1 MTPDPITTPPKRKR
15 CPVCHGRGYLLCDC
29 WPGDCICGFGD
40 EECEEC
46 GGTGDADW
54 NAYHMDHDDAS

>member
-1 MTPDPITTPPKRKR
+1 MGAELER
-15 CPVCHGRGYLLCDC
+15 CTWCGGRGYHPCDC

-46 GGTGDADW
+46 HGEGFLYADEFDEW
-54 NAYHMDHDDAS
+54 NDPYWDDDE